1 MLRCSEGGPGSRPCS
16 APSGG
21 AMVLVDQP
29 VEALLA
35 QDGSRAMA
43 GWRLRRV
50 QIEREVW
57 SLAVVMIEVLL
68 KNQLQVALAA
78 DEQPVQGLVTQSL
91 DRTLAVGV
99 IKSLQIQPLLT

>member
-1 MLRCSEGGPGSRPCS
+1 
-16 APSGG
+16 
-21 AMVLVDQP
+21 
-29 VEALLA
+29 
-35 QDGSRAMA
+35 MA

-68 KNQLQVALAA
+68 KNQLQVALAE
-78 DEQPVQGLVTQSL
+78 DEQPVQSLVAQSL

-99 IKSLQIQPLLT
+99 GSRPPVSQLTTRTHFSPRLLTRHETAQVRFGDSWR